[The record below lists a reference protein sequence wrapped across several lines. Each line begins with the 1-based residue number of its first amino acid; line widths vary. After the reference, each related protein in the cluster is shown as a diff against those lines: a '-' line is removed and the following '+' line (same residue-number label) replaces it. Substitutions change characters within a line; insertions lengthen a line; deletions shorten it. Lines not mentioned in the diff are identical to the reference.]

1 MKGEH
6 QMRSFLLVAL
16 GALLL
21 AVPAVAGGFATVGLA
36 PPPAGIE
43 PGDTWTATATIL
55 QHGRTPM
62 DGLSPTLTI
71 QNGDVVETFAF
82 VPTKTTGVYTA
93 QVRFPSGGEWLYI
106 VDDGFTQ
113 RHTFA
118 PVQVGD
124 SAAGSG
130 FRVPEWTWGLF
141 FAALGLTAIA
151 LLARRSRPATAPVAQ
166 P

>member
-1 MKGEH
+1 
-6 QMRSFLLVAL
+6 MRTFLLVAF

-21 AVPAVAGGFATVGLA
+21 AAPAFAGGFATVGLA

-62 DGLSPTLTI
+62 DGLAPILTI
-71 QNGDVVETFAF
+71 RNGNVVETFPLE
-82 VPTKTTGVYTA
+82 PTKTSGVYMA
-93 QVRFPSGGEWLYI
+93 KVKFPSGGEWTYI

-118 PVQVGD
+118 PVQIGG
-124 SAAGSG
+124 GSGAETG
-130 FRVPEWTWGLF
+130 FRVPEWTWGLI

-151 LLARRSRPATAPVAQ
+151 LLARRSRPATAPVGQ